1 MDKGISSL
9 LGVLKRRSLPALVT
23 FMAVM
28 GGAFT
33 YLKVTPR
40 LYETS
45 ARLMQDDNRVSV
57 SELGR
62 DLTQVGNGTPGGA
75 SPLANQAELVKS
87 ERVLEKAIALAFPQ
101 SNRNSPQNKIAIQEL
116 KQNLGVKIVPAT
128 SILELSYKSKDPQL
142 AAKLLNAVSA
152 AMIQENT
159 KQISSEATKVRE
171 FLENNEI
178 PNARKRLATA
188 EARESEY
195 RHLSGIISFD
205 EQTKSSVASLATLED
220 QERTLTAQLQEAQ
233 GRDASL
239 QKITNAQPPDKAYE
253 SVRAGQDEELKKLRA
268 KLAELDTQL
277 IQARLRFTES
287 NPVLISLV
295 EQREAI
301 NKLYTSQLGRV
312 SPTNQAIASKNIAG
326 DQISQDLTAK
336 LIANEADKQ
345 ALAQKLN
352 VVKDQRA
359 NLQLR
364 LAKLPIQQQPLTALT
379 RERED
384 ATVSLKS
391 LLSKLEEARIA
402 EAQQVSNLRLI
413 EDAKIPAIASNP
425 KNSAVLAL
433 AAVFGTVLGTG
444 LMLLLEVTDNTL
456 KDASEAE
463 ELLNLP
469 LLGVLP
475 RLPAKTLV
483 LEPADRFLDNVGLVE
498 PYRMLF
504 KNLEFRS
511 REKLQIIVV
520 SSTLSG
526 EGKSIVASHLAA
538 TSAML
543 SRRTLL
549 IDADL
554 RRPVQHQLFNLASH
568 TGITDILESRTT
580 LQQAVQA
587 TEVGYLD
594 VLTCGELHPRPSQ
607 LIDSAAMKSLIAEAA
622 ADYDVIII
630 DTAPISA
637 CADAATLG
645 RQSDGIMLVTRP
657 SITIKE
663 VLQRAVSELTHNQ
676 IPVLGVVVNGM
687 TEQTQ
692 KYFRYPVDSY
702 RPLTSKSTKGLV
714 AFQDSGK
721 VYRSDLRDK

>member
-1 MDKGISSL
+1 MEKGISSL
-9 LGVLKRRSLPALVT
+9 LGVLKRRSLPALVMFT
-23 FMAVM
+23 AVI
-28 GGAFT
+28 GGAFA
-33 YLKVTPR
+33 YLNVTPR

-101 SNRNSPQNKIAIQEL
+101 SDRNSPQNKIAIQEL

-195 RHLSGIISFD
+195 RHLSGIIAFD

-239 QKITNAQPPDKAYE
+239 RKITNAQPPDKAYQ
-253 SVRAGQDEELKKLRA
+253 SVRAGQDEEFKKLRA

-554 RRPVQHQLFNLASH
+554 RRPVQHILFNLASH
-568 TGITDILESRTT
+568 TGITDVLESRRT

-587 TEVGYLD
+587 TEVDYLD

-607 LIDSAAMKSLIAEAA
+607 LLDSAAMKSLIAEAA
-622 ADYDVIII
+622 ADYDVVII

-657 SITIKE
+657 NITIKE

-687 TEQTQ
+687 TEQTE
-692 KYFRYPVDSY
+692 KYFRYPIDSS
-702 RPLTSKSTKGLV
+702 RPLTSKSTKGL
-714 AFQDSGK
+714 AASEDRRQD
-721 VYRSDLRDK
+721 YRSERDK